1 MTMRARAYAL
11 RAAENGGWVLSE
23 EATFDR
29 GGATPMYAFTTPDD
43 LITFLVKKLKPE
55 RDASDG

>member
-1 MTMRARAYAL
+1 MSMRARVYAL

-23 EATFDR
+23 EDTFDR
-29 GGATPMYAFTTPDD
+29 GRATPMYAFTTSDD
-43 LITFLVKKLKPE
+43 LIAFLTKKLKPE